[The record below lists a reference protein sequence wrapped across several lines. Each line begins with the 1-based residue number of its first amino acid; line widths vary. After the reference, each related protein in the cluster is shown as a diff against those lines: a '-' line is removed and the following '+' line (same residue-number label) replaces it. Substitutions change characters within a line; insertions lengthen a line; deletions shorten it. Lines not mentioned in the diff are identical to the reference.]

1 MEKAVSFYFYLLLLS
16 FILIIMF
23 IPQSYSLA
31 IILCFVTMLCW
42 GSWGNTQK
50 LAGKSWRFEL
60 FYWDYALGILL
71 FSLLLGFTLGS
82 NGQHGRGFI
91 EDIRQADTRN
101 ILNAILG
108 GVVFNASNIL
118 LVAAMAIAGMAVAF
132 PVGVGIALALGV
144 IINYIFAPQGN
155 PLWLFAGLIFV
166 VAAIIIDAIAYRK
179 HSTSLKKVSGKGI
192 LLSVSGG
199 VFMSLF
205 YRFVASSMSTNFEA
219 PGAGKLTP
227 YSAIFF
233 FAVGLLVS
241 NFLFNYLIMKRP
253 FEGEPLSFK
262 DYKKGSFGVHLTGIA
277 GGVIWNLGMS
287 MSILASGKAGFAI
300 SYGLG
305 QGATLIAALW
315 GVFIWKEFKG
325 ASKAVYTLILFM
337 FLAYLAGLGLLVY
350 AGA

>member
-1 MEKAVSFYFYLLLLS
+1 
-16 FILIIMF
+16 MF

-31 IILCFVTMLCW
+31 VVLCIVTMLCW

-60 FYWDYALGILL
+60 FYWDYVLGILI

-82 NGQHGRGFI
+82 IGENGRSFLP
-91 EDIRQADTRN
+91 DIRQAETGN
-101 ILNAILG
+101 ILNSFLG

-144 IINYIFAPQGN
+144 IINFVFAPKGN
-155 PLWLFAGLIFV
+155 PVILFAGVVLIV
-166 VAAIIIDAIAYRK
+166 VAILIDAVAYRK
-179 HSTSLKKVSGKGI
+179 HSSAMQKVSGKGI
-192 LLSVSGG
+192 LLSVAAG
-199 VFMSLF
+199 VLMSLF
-205 YRFVASSMSTNFEA
+205 YRFVASSMATDFVA
-219 PGAGKLTP
+219 PEPGKLTP
-227 YSAIFF
+227 YSAVFF
-233 FAVGLLVS
+233 FALGVLIS
-241 NFLFNYLIMKRP
+241 NFLFNYILMKRP
-253 FEGEPLSFK
+253 IEGQPLSFS
-262 DYKKGSFGVHLTGIA
+262 DYAKGSAGVHLTGIL
-277 GGVIWNLGMS
+277 GGIIWNIGMS

-325 ASKAVYTLILFM
+325 ASKQVNTLIFLM
-337 FLAYLAGLGLLVY
+337 FLAYLAGLALLVY
-350 AGA
+350 AGT

>member
-1 MEKAVSFYFYLLLLS
+1 
-16 FILIIMF
+16 MF

-31 IILCFVTMLCW
+31 IILCIVTMLCW

-60 FYWDYALGILL
+60 FYWDYVLGILL
-71 FSLLLGFTLGS
+71 FALLLGFTLGS
-82 NGQHGRGFI
+82 SGQEGRGFVA
-91 EDIRQADTRN
+91 DIKQADTGN
-101 ILNAILG
+101 ILNAFLG

-144 IINYIFAPQGN
+144 ILNYIFVPQGN
-155 PLWLFAGLIFV
+155 PTLLFSGVALI
-166 VAAIIIDAIAYRK
+166 VAAIIIDAIAYKK
-179 HSTSLKKVSGKGI
+179 HSTSQQKVSGKGI
-192 LLSVSGG
+192 LLSVGAG
-199 VFMSLF
+199 ILMSLF
-205 YRFVASSMSTNFEA
+205 YRFVASSMATSFEM
-219 PGAGKLTP
+219 PETGKLTP

-233 FAVGLLVS
+233 FATGVVIS
-241 NFLFNYLIMKRP
+241 NLLFNYIIMKRP
-253 FEGEPLSFK
+253 FDGSPLSFS
-262 DYKKGSFGVHLTGIA
+262 DYRKGSFGVHLTGVL
-277 GGVIWNLGMS
+277 GGVIWNIGMA

-325 ASKAVYTLILFM
+325 ASGSVNTLIFLM
-337 FLAYLAGLGLLVY
+337 FVAYLAGIGLLVY
-350 AGA
+350 AGT